1 MQELGLDSLSF
12 AELGVALEAAGVQV
26 PENADITGIVSV
38 PELQKTIA
46 QWGRRKPQKDEKK
59 DQPKKKKK
67 KADSESTDDRL
78 VLPRWLVR
86 AGNHGLNVGQRALYE
101 RVLKTRVTG
110 KAYLPA
116 SRQFIVAANHSS
128 HLDMGLVKHA
138 LGDWGDR
145 LVALAAKDYFFDDP
159 LKRVY
164 FENFTNLIPMDRTGS
179 LRESLRLAARVIEDG
194 YVLLIFPEGTRSETG
209 LMQPFKAS
217 IGYLAL
223 HHKIDVLP
231 MYLEGTHDAMP
242 KGNVLPKQ
250 GTSVSAHIGPVLTFE
265 SLQQAVAKVPRTE
278 QNREAARLVE
288 VAVRKLAPEG
298 PNRKMPTE

>member
-1 MQELGLDSLSF
+1 
-12 AELGVALEAAGVQV
+12 
-26 PENADITGIVSV
+26 
-38 PELQKTIA
+38 
-46 QWGRRKPQKDEKK
+46 
-59 DQPKKKKK
+59 
-67 KADSESTDDRL
+67 L

-110 KAYLPA
+110 RAYLPA
-116 SRQFIVAANHSS
+116 ARQFIVAANHSS

-194 YVLLIFPEGTRSETG
+194 YVLLIFPEGTRSENG
-209 LMQPFKAS
+209 VMQSFKAS
-217 IGYLAL
+217 IGYLSL
-223 HHKIDVLP
+223 HHRIDVLP

-250 GTSVSAHIGPVLTFE
+250 GTKVAAHIGPVLSFE
-265 SLQQAVAKVPRTE
+265 SLQKAVAKVPRTE

-288 VAVRKLAPEG
+288 LAVRKLAPIG
-298 PNRKMPTE
+298 PNRHMPTPSEDIGDGKSS